1 MFDTL
6 HVMKSLREAEFEE
19 PQAEALVI
27 TFGTITQDL
36 ATKDDLRALG
46 EKLGASIEKLEEKMA
61 TKDDIKDVYRHLW
74 IMGVGLTAAFAA
86 VSSAIQVMLGA

>member
-6 HVMKSLREAEFEE
+6 HVTKSLREAGFKE

-27 TFGTITQDL
+27 AFGAITQDL

-46 EKLGASIEKLEEKMA
+46 EKLEEKMA

-86 VSSAIQVMLGA
+86 VSSVIQVILRA

>member
-6 HVMKSLREAEFEE
+6 HVTKSLRATGVGE

-27 TFGTITQDL
+27 AFGAITQDL
-36 ATKDDLRALG
+36 AAKDDLKA
-46 EKLGASIEKLEEKMA
+46 LEEKMA
-61 TKDDIKDVYRHLW
+61 NKDDIKDVYRHLW

-86 VSSAIQVMLGA
+86 VSSTIQVMLRA

>member
-36 ATKDDLRALG
+36 ATKDD
-46 EKLGASIEKLEEKMA
+46 
-61 TKDDIKDVYRHLW
+61 IKDVYRHLW